1 MLELKSTNIY
11 RSLDAVIREYRIDR
25 LRYYSNDLVR
35 RPGAPAED
43 NQQIVSSESE
53 NEEVDREDDD
63 SASNT
68 DPRSNTDDD
77 LQESDQQSGDET
89 EQADVENSFAKLKQL
104 ISSYIYF
111 LLIDNKKY

>member
-1 MLELKSTNIY
+1 MIQ
-11 RSLDAVIREYRIDR
+11 EYRIYR

-43 NQQIVSSESE
+43 NQRIVSSESE
-53 NEEVDREDDD
+53 NEEEDKEDDVND
-63 SASNT
+63 DEEDDLASSS

-77 LQESDQQSGDET
+77 LQERDQQSGDET
-89 EQADVENSFAKLKQL
+89 DQADVENSSAKLNRL

-111 LLIDNKKY
+111 FRNR

>member
-11 RSLDAVIREYRIDR
+11 RSLDAVIGEYRIDR

-68 DPRSNTDDD
+68 DPKSNTDDD
-77 LQESDQQSGDET
+77 LQERDQQSGDET
-89 EQADVENSFAKLKQL
+89 EQETVENSLAKLKQL
-104 ISSYIYF
+104 NKFLYF
-111 LLIDNKKY
+111 MLIDNKKY